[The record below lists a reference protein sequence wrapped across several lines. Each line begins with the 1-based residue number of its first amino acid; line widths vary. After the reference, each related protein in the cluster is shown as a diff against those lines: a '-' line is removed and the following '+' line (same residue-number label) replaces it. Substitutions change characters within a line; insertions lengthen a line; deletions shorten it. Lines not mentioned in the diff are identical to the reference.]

1 MRRIVLT
8 VALCAWF
15 VAPAVADMSVSFHP
29 IDTTNPYANR
39 VADQLTVAVSSTGKT
54 GTAGAN
60 QVLFY
65 FTNTGSIASNVT
77 EIYFDD
83 GTLLGI
89 TALQQDPAGTSFYE
103 WTDLPTTTPKP
114 GDLPGGDSLDPKFDV
129 TTYFAV
135 DSACGNGY
143 GINPG
148 EHLGIIF
155 DLKGGGTLQTVLNE
169 LASGELRIG
178 MHVRSVN
185 NGGSVSF
192 VNDPLVVPVPGAA
205 LLGTL
210 GLGAAGLRL
219 RRRA

>member
-1 MRRIVLT
+1 
-8 VALCAWF
+8 
-15 VAPAVADMSVSFHP
+15 MSVSFHP
-29 IDTTNPYANR
+29 IATTNPYANG
-39 VADQLTVAVSSTGKT
+39 VADQLTVTVSST
-54 GTAGAN
+54 GAN

-89 TALQQDPAGTSFYE
+89 AGLQQNPAGTSFYE
-103 WTDLPTTTPKP
+103 WTDSSTKPKP
-114 GDLPGGDSLDPKFDV
+114 GDLPGGDSLDPKFEV
-129 TTYFAV
+129 TAYFAV

-143 GINPG
+143 GMNPG
-148 EHLGIIF
+148 EHLGIIY
-155 DLKGGGTLQTVLNE
+155 DLKGGGTLQTVFDE

-178 MHVRSVN
+178 MHVRRVN
-185 NGGSVSF
+185 DDGSIAF